1 MIFVHNK
8 SKSCQKCLGFLFLL
22 INFFLRISFYCLT
35 NSNDCLNQ
43 LQHKRKEKRNNF
55 VPCFSDPESEIGI
68 GGQMGSDFEVVDE
81 CEEET

>member
-1 MIFVHNK
+1 MF
-8 SKSCQKCLGFLFLL
+8 GFSFS
-22 INFFLRISFYCLT
+22 IDKNFFLRIFYCLT

-81 CEEET
+81 CEEDT